1 LRFDPAAL
9 AVDWTL
15 WTGGAL
21 LGLVT
26 AVWIPYLMMTS
37 HRIRPDGAF
46 GGWSMPVVP
55 PMVSA
60 ATGAALIPT
69 LPAGQARLTKVK
81 MTAMPQMVA
90 LFNGVAA
97 APSR

>member
-26 AVWIPYLMMTS
+26 AVWI
-37 HRIRPDGAF
+37 RI
-46 GGWSMPVVP
+46 
-55 PMVSA
+55 
-60 ATGAALIPT
+60 
-69 LPAGQARLTKVK
+69 
-81 MTAMPQMVA
+81 
-90 LFNGVAA
+90 
-97 APSR
+97 